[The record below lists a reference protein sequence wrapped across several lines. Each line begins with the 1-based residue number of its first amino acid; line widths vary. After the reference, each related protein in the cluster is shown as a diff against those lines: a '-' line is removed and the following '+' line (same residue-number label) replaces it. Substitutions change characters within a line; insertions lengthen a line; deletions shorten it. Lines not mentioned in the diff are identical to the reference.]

1 MDIMT
6 AKQASKLWG
15 ITSRR
20 VSEMCRQGK
29 IEGAA
34 KIGAVWVMPVDTKK
48 PVDGRITS
56 GQYIGCKRKI
66 YYE

>member
-34 KIGAVWVMPVDTKK
+34 KIGAAWVMPVDTKN
-48 PVDGRITS
+48 
-56 GQYIGCKRKI
+56 Q
-66 YYE
+66 